1 MKINIKKAKDNIVE
15 GCLCLEGGAFR
26 GVYTCGVTDCLMDN
40 DINLRNTIGVS
51 AGALNGLNYVSGDI
65 GRGVDL
71 SIGQRDNK
79 NYISLANFARKG
91 SIVDFDYVF
100 NEYEKNSPS
109 NKDRLLRGDRKLYV
123 VCTNIKTGRPEYFD
137 NSDEKT
143 LFKAI
148 AASASMPLVSKSV
161 KINDQRYL
169 DGGCSTKL
177 PIRWALRQG
186 FEKIIFVATRD
197 ATYRRKAIPAE
208 FELEKIRYA
217 RFPNFVDA
225 LEKVNTLYNN
235 DCDLIDELVKAGRIF
250 RIAPSEEVTISR
262 LEDNVDN
269 LYNLYELGY
278 YDTLFLIPDIK
289 DYLGIN

>member
-79 NYISLANFARKG
+79 NYISLAKIKKKG